1 MKKYEWR
8 YEVVTKKLIPLLSAV
23 LLFSLT
29 IFPNEAG
36 GSVLNGIIKRLTHS
50 GNNTV
55 HYPCLSDLGHKV
67 IYILEIE
74 DGEKLTKSVQILD
87 VETGEKNELFRDGT
101 KSAPPPF
108 SDSFL
113 NVGTKPPIISGDGR
127 IAVFSLSLGEPSNIP
142 DHYLAVAHTDGTL
155 FKLFPFPIEALEEK
169 DLKSYEFMST
179 EWERLS
185 YYAVN
190 SDGSRIACIV
200 KGFHGPSR
208 YGNPSGIILIDMAT
222 EKQHTLLAPDFI
234 DEKWMWT
241 DFPKRPLTGGGWG
254 FGLSGN
260 GQKIIFGAQSSTDK
274 TDYDLY
280 SMDWTGDNLT
290 KITDFND
297 RWFSLADISQN
308 GRQILFYYTGQ
319 KKQAIGSYLLQENSQ
334 DIKFLKTFSGS
345 RIEFFDMSENGKYV
359 AYLQGY
365 SGKIFDIQTG
375 TDYTAFNENTDGYAE
390 GISPMDF
397 PRFPSFWCP
406 KILNLTGDRMLLV
419 GFPPGRSTPEIYML
433 YLNK

>member
-1 MKKYEWR
+1 
-8 YEVVTKKLIPLLSAV
+8 VTKKLIPFLGAV

-29 IFPNEAG
+29 VFPDEAG
-36 GSVLNGIIKRLTHS
+36 KTVLNGVIKRLTHS

-55 HYPCLSDLGHKV
+55 HFPCLSDSGHKV
-67 IYILEIE
+67 IYILEID
-74 DGEKLTKSVQILD
+74 DGEKLTKSVQILE
-87 VETGEKNELFRDGT
+87 VETGEKNELFLGGT

-108 SDSFL
+108 NDSL
-113 NVGTKPPIISGDGR
+113 LHVGTKPPIISGDGR
-127 IAVFSLSLGEPSNIP
+127 IAVFSLSLGEPTYFS
-142 DHYLAVAHTDGTL
+142 DHYLAVAHTDGTSL
-155 FKLFPFPIEALEEK
+155 KLFPFPIEALK
-169 DLKSYEFMST
+169 GKNLKPYEFINT

-190 SDGSRIACIV
+190 SDGSRIACVV
-200 KGFHGPSR
+200 KGFHGPSK

-222 EKQHTLLAPDFI
+222 EKQHTFLAPDFI
-234 DEKWMWT
+234 DEKWTWI
-241 DFPKRPLTGGGWG
+241 DFPQRPLTGGGWG

-308 GRQILFYYTGQ
+308 GRRIVFYYTGQ
-319 KKQAIGSYLLQENSQ
+319 KKQAIGTYLLQENSQ
-334 DIKFLKTFSGS
+334 DIKFLQPFSGS
-345 RIEFFDMSENGKYV
+345 RIEFFDMSGNGQFI

-375 TDYTAFNENTDGYAE
+375 TDYTAFYENTEGYAE

-406 KILNLTGDRMLLV
+406 KILSLTGDRMLLV

>member
-1 MKKYEWR
+1 VK
-8 YEVVTKKLIPLLSAV
+8 KKLIPLLSAV

-29 IFPNEAG
+29 IFPNESG
-36 GSVLNGIIKRLTHS
+36 RSDLNGIIKRLTHS
-50 GNNTV
+50 GSNTV
-55 HYPCLSDLGHKV
+55 HFPSLSDLGHKV
-67 IYILEIE
+67 IYILEIDDSE
-74 DGEKLTKSVQILD
+74 RLTKSVQILD
-87 VETGEKNELFRDGT
+87 VETGEKNELFRGGI

-142 DHYLAVAHTDGTL
+142 DHYLAVVHTDGTS

-169 DLKSYEFMST
+169 DLKSYEFNNT

-185 YYAVN
+185 NYAVN
-190 SDGSRIACIV
+190 TDGSRIACIV
-200 KGFHGPSR
+200 KGHLGPSR

-234 DEKWMWT
+234 DENWTWT

-319 KKQAIGSYLLQENSQ
+319 KKQAIGSYLLQENSP
-334 DIKFLKTFSGS
+334 DIKFLQTFSGS
-345 RIEFFDMSENGKYV
+345 RIEFFDMSGNGKFV

-375 TDYTAFNENTDGYAE
+375 TDYTAFNESTDGYAE

-406 KILNLTGDRMLLV
+406 KIFNQTGDRMLLV
-419 GFPPGRSTPEIYML
+419 GFPPGRTTPEIYML